1 MTKRLAA
8 GSISCVASQVDPSID
23 RRHLSFDEFEEAFA
37 EEMALDER
45 RRSELRKR
53 AANRSRARAIANA
66 ELVDG
71 GYARTL
77 EIEPNTSEAGL
88 LARLQSEAST
98 AGRGLWGDC

>member
-8 GSISCVASQVDPSID
+8 GSIPSVASQVDPSID

-66 ELVDG
+66 ERSGKVRFSVLATALTLTTVVVVIVMFETLAWLVG
-71 GYARTL
+71 G
-77 EIEPNTSEAGL
+77 
-88 LARLQSEAST
+88 
-98 AGRGLWGDC
+98 